1 MSDKNMRAYV
11 PKIKFTLEE
20 DERLTE
26 IIERIGTKSWRLISL
41 EMKNRTP
48 RQCRERWI
56 NYISPQLRN
65 DPWTEEEDK
74 LLDEKCLEFGS
85 RWHKISEFFNNR
97 SGNAIRNRFKLRQR
111 HELRQSHKL
120 KKQKQKKS
128 TTPAP
133 QPIKNENYVEA
144 KVEVAAPACP
154 IDQNENKLF
163 DQLFFK
169 FPNDPFELFQFDQA
183 SAEDW
188 MESTFQV

>member
-11 PKIKFTLEE
+11 PKVKFTLEE
-20 DERLTE
+20 DEKLTE

-65 DPWTEEEDK
+65 DPWTEEEDR
-74 LLDEKCLEFGS
+74 LLDEKYLEFGS

-111 HELRQSHKL
+111 HELRNNH
-120 KKQKQKKS
+120 KQKKS
-128 TTPAP
+128 KKASTPAP
-133 QPIKNENYVEA
+133 APAPVKNEEIVEA
-144 KVEVAAPACP
+144 KVQVAEPP
-154 IDQNENKLF
+154 VQIDQNEMKLF

-169 FPNDPFELFQFDQA
+169 FQTDPYELFNCDQT
-183 SAEDW
+183 SPDDW
-188 MESTFQV
+188 MEAAF